1 MITRSS
7 LTHLA
12 KSADSY
18 AYDNNTLHIRFRS
31 AKSEVDHVTLW
42 IGDPYIWAKG
52 GLDGGNLGG
61 SDAHGW
67 IGGTEVPMYLEG
79 QSEHHD
85 HWFASFV
92 PPKKRSR
99 YGFIL
104 HGKEG
109 EKLLFGEKRC
119 VDIQDKRQADIEL
132 SNLSNFFCFPYI
144 NPKDVL
150 KTPEWVRNT
159 IWYQIFPERFH
170 NGRPE
175 ISPPQVEPWGSTPT
189 RHNFMGGDLWGVIEK
204 LDYLQDLGVN
214 GLYFCPIFTA
224 NANHKYDTID
234 YYNVDPHFGGNE
246 AFRAL
251 VQEAHRRG
259 MKVMLDAVF
268 NHIGHQSPLW
278 LDVVEK
284 GAESRYADWFW
295 IKQFPVYPDKP
306 KSEWDFSNL
315 NYETFANVAEMPKL
329 NTENPECRA
338 YLLDVARHWIEEF
351 DIDGWRLDVAN
362 EVDHDFWRDFRRL
375 VKGIKPD
382 CYILGEIW
390 HEGMPWLR
398 GDQYDSLMNYPLT
411 QAITDFFALGT
422 DDKTRFIH
430 SVTHSYLAYPRNVNE
445 AMFNLL
451 ESHDTTRLISLCG
464 GDKRKAKLAYLFM
477 FTQVGSP
484 CIYYGGEIGMDGQKG
499 IGLELNRKCMVWDE
513 EQQDIEFKSFIQK
526 LIQLRRA
533 YPECNYPY
541 LEWIDVAHP
550 HVVAFRKGSLQVVV
564 NNSDREAVC
573 AVNGNELTLPA
584 FGFEVRDLQTLQV
597 L

>member
-18 AYDNNTLHIRFRS
+18 AYDDQTLHIRFRS
-31 AKSEVDHVTLW
+31 AKGEVDKVTLW
-42 IGDPYIWAKG
+42 IGDPYTWAEG

-67 IGGTEVPMYLEG
+67 IGGTEVPMLREG
-79 QSEHHD
+79 CSEHHD
-85 HWFASFV
+85 HWFASYV
-92 PPKKRSR
+92 PPKKRAR

-104 HGKEG
+104 HGKDG
-109 EKLLFGEKRC
+109 EKLLFGEKHC
-119 VDIQDKRQADIEL
+119 VDIREVLQAEVEL

-144 NPKDVL
+144 NPVDVL
-150 KTPEWVRNT
+150 KTPTWVRDT
-159 IWYQIFPERFH
+159 VWYQIFPERFH
-170 NGRPE
+170 NGRPD
-175 ISPPQVEPWGSTPT
+175 ISPTGVEPWGNQPT
-189 RHNFMGGDLWGVIEK
+189 SRNFMGGDLWGVIEK
-204 LDYLQDLGVN
+204 LDYLQELGVN

-224 NANHKYDTID
+224 PANHKYDTVD

-251 VQEAHRRG
+251 VREAHQRG

-284 GAESRYADWFW
+284 GEKSPYADWFW
-295 IKQFPVYPDKP
+295 IKRFPVYPEKP
-306 KSEWDFSNL
+306 RSEWDYSNL

-329 NTENPECRA
+329 KTENPACRA
-338 YLLDVARHWIEEF
+338 YLLDVARHWLEEF

-362 EVDHDFWRDFRRL
+362 EVDHEFWRDFRRL
-375 VKGIKPD
+375 VKSIKPD

-390 HEGMPWLR
+390 HEGIPWLR

-411 QAITDFFALGT
+411 QAVTDFFALGAIE
-422 DDKTRFIH
+422 KSAFMH
-430 SVTHSYLAYPRNVNE
+430 AVTKSYLAYPRNVNE

-451 ESHDTTRLISLCG
+451 ESHDTTRLLTLCQN
-464 GDKRKAKLAYLFM
+464 DKRKAKLSYLFM

-484 CIYYGGEIGMDGQKG
+484 CIYYGGEIGMDGKKG
-499 IGLELNRKCMVWDE
+499 MGLELNRKCMIWE
-513 EQQDIEFKSFIQK
+513 EKYQDLEFKAFIQK
-526 LIQLRRA
+526 LILLRKR
-533 YPECNYPY
+533 YPECNQPY
-541 LEWIDVAHP
+541 LEWIPVEHS
-550 HVVAFRKGSLQVVV
+550 HVIAFCKGSLQVVM
-564 NNSDREAVC
+564 NNSGQPSACR
-573 AVNGNELTLPA
+573 VNGVDIILPA
-584 FGFEVRDLQTLQV
+584 FGFELRNLVSQEV